1 MYPLGKKTGKYQL
14 APYFLVLPALI
25 LFCITQLFPSL
36 ATVFISFTDMP
47 RMAYQPTEFI
57 GLDNYFEFFRPEQFK
72 FIWITIKN
80 TFNFTITVTLFH
92 NGLGLAIALVLNK
105 KWFGRTFFRGLVFL
119 PVLLGVTISA
129 LIWKLEFYQFGGIAQ
144 KIMVCLT
151 GEESRFFWG
160 PNAFP
165 YIMFVQ
171 IWTYVG
177 YSTLIFLAGL
187 QAIPSEIY
195 EAAIMDGAGKIRQFF
210 HVTFPLLSQA
220 ITVNILLS
228 IIGAMRT
235 YDVILVTSGGR
246 FNTRTLGYFM
256 YEQAFSSQIS
266 GADGGRLG
274 YAGAVATILFVFV
287 FIVVIFAQKQLR
299 KREVQL

>member
-25 LFCITQLFPSL
+25 VFCVTQFFPSI
-36 ATVFISFTDMP
+36 ATVLISFTDMP
-47 RMAYQPTEFI
+47 RMAYQSTEFI
-57 GLDNYFEFFRPEQFK
+57 GLANYYEFFRPEQFK
-72 FIWITIKN
+72 YIWITIKN
-80 TFNFTITVTLFH
+80 TFNFTVTVTIIQ
-92 NGLGLAIALVLNK
+92 NGLGLMIAIVLNK

-119 PVLLGVTISA
+119 PVLLGVTVSA
-129 LIWKLEFYQFGGIAQ
+129 LIWKLGFYQFGGVVQ
-144 KIMVCLT
+144 KIMVWLT

-187 QAIPSEIY
+187 QVIPEELY
-195 EAAIMDGAGKIRQFF
+195 EAAKIDGAGRVRQFF
-210 HVTFPLLSQA
+210 HVTLPLLSQA
-220 ITVNILLS
+220 ITVNVLLS
-228 IIGAMRT
+228 IIGAMKT

-256 YEQAFSSQIS
+256 YEQAFSSSIS

-274 YAGAVATILFVFV
+274 YAGAVATILFLFV
-287 FIVVIFAQKQLR
+287 FIVVLFAQNYLR
-299 KREVQL
+299 KREVEL